1 MQVAFM
7 RFTVSC
13 RMAIST
19 VTVLMATS
27 LAVLAVTLLG
37 TRPAQAQDWK
47 PDYSLRPRPDGPG
60 VDSLAK
66 PEPVNAHM
74 FDGPASP
81 EAFQPWL
88 RGLRTWRE
96 QRKKE
101 IGYHDDLFQQNELSW
116 ARLTMTQ
123 DQLLVW
129 DRSLYDPVAG
139 EYTID
144 RALAG
149 IESRLGPLD
158 SVLIWS
164 GYPNLGL
171 DDRNQFDLM
180 RETELTSTHC
190 MRCLTTPGTLPSRRN
205 LNSLSSRSS
214 TRKTLRSRR
223 APSVG
228 TTGCCGTISPRLSS
242 RKSVE

>member
-1 MQVAFM
+1 
-7 RFTVSC
+7 
-13 RMAIST
+13 MATSSF
-19 VTVLMATS
+19 TVLMATS
-27 LAVLAVTLLG
+27 FAVLTVALLVPG
-37 TRPAQAQDWK
+37 PARAQDWK

-60 VDSLAK
+60 VNSLAK

-81 EAFQPWL
+81 EALQQWL
-88 RGLRTWRE
+88 RGMRTWRE

-101 IGYHDDLFQQNELSW
+101 IGYHDDLFRQHELGWTRST
-116 ARLTMTQ
+116 LTQ

-129 DRSLYDPVAG
+129 DRSLYDPIAG

-149 IESRLGPLD
+149 IENRFGPLD
-158 SVLIWS
+158 SVLIWP

-180 RETELTSTHC
+180 RDLPGGVPGLRKMVAAFHERGVKVFFPVLVWDEGMPASRVPRTPLLCSMKLEPMELTST
-190 MRCLTTPGTLPSRRN
+190 P
-205 LNSLSSRSS
+205 
-214 TRKTLRSRR
+214 
-223 APSVG
+223 
-228 TTGCCGTISPRLSS
+228 
-242 RKSVE
+242 